1 MSRFARYAWAVLAW
15 NVVVVLWGA
24 YVRAS
29 GSGAGCGSHWP
40 LCNGVVVPRSAE
52 LATLIEFTHRVTSG
66 AALLLVAGL
75 FVWAWRAAPR
85 RSPVRVAAGA
95 ALVFMLGEALIGAW
109 LVLFELVAH
118 NASLT
123 RAVSLAAHLLNTFL
137 LLGSLALTAWWASR
151 GAPARWR
158 GPAPAAWAF
167 GLGALATLVVGMSGA
182 IAALGDTLFPSG
194 SLAEGFRADLSPTA
208 HLLVRLRVLHPTLA
222 IAAGVWLLVLGV
234 AAARAGEPGSRVLGR
249 TLGALVLVQWLAG
262 GVNLVLLAPVA
273 LQLVHLA
280 LADLVWIVLV
290 LLAASVLAPARV
302 RVAAE
307 APEPEA
313 AGFRTGLPSRR
324 RISVPG
330 RFTPGVALALA
341 VGLAAAAGPARL
353 AAQALDL
360 SRYEL
365 VDLTHPFNAQ
375 TLYWP
380 TSPSRFKLERLAAG
394 KTEGGWFYAANT
406 FCAPEHGGTH
416 LDAPRH
422 FSESG
427 LPADRIPLRRLVAPA
442 VVIDVSSRAAKN
454 PDYRLTV
461 EDVRDFERRYG
472 RIPAGSA
479 VLLRTGWDVRWP
491 DAKAYLGDDT
501 PGDASKL
508 HFPSFGP
515 EAVRLLVEERGVV
528 AIGVDVASID
538 YGPSRDFMVHRI
550 VAERNV
556 PGFENLAHLDALPP
570 TGAVL
575 VALPMKIE
583 GGSGG
588 PLRAIALVPR
598 PAR

>member
-1 MSRFARYAWAVLAW
+1 MTRFARYAWAVLAG
-15 NVVVVLWGA
+15 NFAVVLWGA

-40 LCNGVVVPRSAE
+40 LCNGVVIPRAPE
-52 LATLIEFTHRVTSG
+52 LATLIEFVHRLTSG
-66 AALLLVAGL
+66 TALLLVAGL
-75 FVWAWRAAPR
+75 FVWARRAAPR
-85 RSPVRVAAGA
+85 RSPVRAAAGA
-95 ALVFMLGEALIGAW
+95 AVAFMLGEALIGAW

-123 RAVSLAAHLLNTFL
+123 RAFSLGAHLLNTFL

-167 GLGALATLVVGMSGA
+167 GLGALATLGAGMSGA

-222 IAAGVWLLVLGV
+222 IAAGAWLLVLSA
-234 AAARAGEPGSRVLGR
+234 AAARRREPAPRVLAR
-249 TLGALVLVQWLAG
+249 ALGGLVAAQWLAG
-262 GVNLVLLAPVA
+262 AVNLVLLAPVP

-280 LADLVWIVLV
+280 LADIVWIVLV
-290 LLAASVLAPARV
+290 LLAASVLAPV
-302 RVAAE
+302 EVPGPETAATR
-307 APEPEA
+307 APS
-313 AGFRTGLPSRR
+313 GR
-324 RISVPG
+324 RIPVLG
-330 RFTPGVALALA
+330 RITLGLGLALGA
-341 VGLAAAAGPARL
+341 VSLPARL

-365 VDLTHPFNAQ
+365 VDLTHPFNPQ

-394 KTEGGWFYAANT
+394 KTEGGWFYAANA
-406 FCAPEHGGTH
+406 FSAPEHGGTH
-416 LDAPRH
+416 VDAPRH

-427 LPADRIPLRRLVAPA
+427 LPTDRIPLRRLVAPA
-442 VVIDVSSRAAKN
+442 VVIDVSSRAAEN

-461 EDVRDFERRYG
+461 EDVRAFERRYG

-479 VLLRTGWDVRWP
+479 VLLRTGWDARWP

-515 EAVRLLVEERGVV
+515 EAARLLVEQRGVA

-538 YGPSRDFMVHRI
+538 YGQSRDFMVHRI
-550 VAERNV
+550 VAARNV

-598 PAR
+598 RAR